1 MLADLL
7 LLHPAGGDPVMVF
20 VTVSDAGLCAADMDC
35 VVGNGHSPVLDPLV
49 VGMTMMAAA
58 AVAAA

>member
-20 VTVSDAGLCAADMDC
+20 MTVSDAGLCAADIDC
-35 VVGNGHSPVLDPLV
+35 VVGNGHSPLLDPLV
-49 VGMTMMAAA
+49 VGMTTI
-58 AVAAA
+58 AVAAAAAA